1 MTNSERIEAYFN
13 NELPEAEKQQLLND
27 VNSDPTLK
35 SEFQFQEDVVD
46 GIKAYRKK
54 ELIAKLDNV
63 QIASTGQAVLLKTLG
78 VIGIAGIATVSTF
91 MWVNNNSDNETV
103 IDKTEIVLPKEIEQ
117 PAEVKETIA
126 PITNEKEDASVKE
139 FIVQKKIAE
148 KEVKPQES
156 EADMPSIVI
165 PEVMEPD
172 SSSDAILEDDLE
184 APEAIGSSEI
194 NISTSTN
201 VNVVFSKKYTFHYQ
215 VKEGQLT
222 LFGDFEDA
230 PFEVIEMKTN
240 QGIKSY
246 LYYKNNFFGLNN
258 ISEDILP
265 LEKIGN
271 KGLIEELEK
280 RR

>member
-27 VNSDPTLK
+27 VNSDPSLK
-35 SEFQFQEDVVD
+35 SEFQFQQEVVD
-46 GIKAYRKK
+46 GIKAFRKK
-54 ELIAKLDNV
+54 ELIARLDNV

-103 IDKTEIVLPKEIEQ
+103 IDKTEIVLPQETEQ
-117 PAEVKETIA
+117 PSEVTETIA
-126 PITNEKEDASVKE
+126 PVTDEKEDKLVIKP
-139 FIVQKKIAE
+139 IVQNKIAE
-148 KEVKPQES
+148 KEVIPQES
-156 EADMPSIVI
+156 AADMPSIVI

-201 VNVVFSKKYTFHYQ
+201 VNVVLSKKYTFHYQ

-222 LFGDFEDA
+222 LYGDFEDA

-240 QGIKSY
+240 KGIKSY

-265 LEKIGN
+265 LKRIDN